1 MDTDVKIGIIIAT
14 VVLGIFVIVAGS
26 INLNTYM
33 MQKTAQQCTQSGRV
47 WVNDDCLDKVTDVRY
62 IDD

>member
-1 MDTDVKIGIIIAT
+1 MGTDVKIGIIIAT